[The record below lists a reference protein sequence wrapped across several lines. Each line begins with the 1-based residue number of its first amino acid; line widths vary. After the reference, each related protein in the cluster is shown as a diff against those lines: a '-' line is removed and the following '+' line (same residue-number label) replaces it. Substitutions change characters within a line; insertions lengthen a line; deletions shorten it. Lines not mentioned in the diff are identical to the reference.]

1 MGGLGSGRTDY
12 ADSKTIEHYPC
23 LSIANLMAKGIFN
36 SHRPRSAYLA
46 NATLKLQHF
55 KDTLH
60 LQLKLGHDSSNSTIF
75 QFHIPIVWTPCHF
88 GGERAWFKCPT
99 FGCNKRTSKLYFNQ
113 SLACRTCHNL
123 SYTSQRATPDD
134 RRLLKAEKIRKQLGW
149 VRGIGNP
156 DGGKPKGMHWKTF
169 YMITHKHTALSRISF
184 EKIKKLY
191 QL

>member
-23 LSIANLMAKGIFN
+23 LSVSNLMSKGIFN
-36 SHRPRSAYLA
+36 SHRSRSAYLA

-55 KDTLH
+55 KDTLY
-60 LQLKLGHDSSNSTIF
+60 LQLRLGHDSSHSTIF
-75 QFHIPIVWTPCHF
+75 QFYIPIVWTPCHF

-99 FGCNKRTSKLYFNQ
+99 LGCNKRASKLYFNQ
-113 SLACRTCHNL
+113 SFACRSCRSL

-156 DGGKPKGMHWKTF
+156 DGGKPKGMHWNKYYHSIAQYRVLYKTV
-169 YMITHKHTALSRISF
+169 INNILK
-184 EKIKKLY
+184 KI
-191 QL
+191 